1 MPFLAAA
8 AIIRFISSSVIGG
21 GDAERSVV
29 GVNDSSKNCCMPVGP
44 AGEMMTSALAGTVPS
59 FLNEC
64 TVPRGMW
71 MKSPGLPWIVCPPAW
86 NVDGQSGSRQG

>member
-1 MPFLAAA
+1 MLQRHHHFGITSSKPFLAAA
-8 AIIRFISSSVIGG
+8 AVIRLTSSSVIGG

-44 AGEMMTSALAGTVPS
+44 AGEMIMRALAGTSPS
-59 FLNEC
+59 FFSEC

-71 MKSPGLPWIVCPPAW
+71 IKSPGFARIV
-86 NVDGQSGSRQG
+86 